1 MKGPVNQFVIPNLAL
16 EVVAS
21 IAVLAQAGALVW
33 ALGRGDLTG
42 VVLINLLGASGF
54 LIATLPTLGVSMKT
68 LDEDFLSLLL
78 ALLVFEIVTLAT
90 SLMWFFDSHLA
101 WLAWT
106 EFSIQGLLSLA
117 VLIFIFTFRV
127 TRLI

>member
-1 MKGPVNQFVIPNLAL
+1 MVPEAGAL
-16 EVVAS
+16 L
-21 IAVLAQAGALVW
+21 AVLAQGGALIW
-33 ALGRGDLTG
+33 ALARGDLTG
-42 VVLINLLGASGF
+42 VVLINLLGAGGF
-54 LIATLPTLGVSMKT
+54 LAATLPTLGVSMKT
-68 LDEDFLSLLL
+68 LDQDFLSLLF
-78 ALLVFEIVTLAT
+78 ALLVFEMVTLAT
-90 SLMWFFDSHLA
+90 SLLWLLDSRLA

>member
-1 MKGPVNQFVIPNLAL
+1 MKWPENPGIATNLAL
-16 EVVAS
+16 EAVAS

-33 ALGRGDLTG
+33 ALARGDLTS
-42 VVLINLLGASGF
+42 VVVINLLGASGF
-54 LIATLPTLGVSMKT
+54 LVAALPALGVSMKT

-90 SLMWFFDSHLA
+90 SLLWFFHPNLA
-101 WLAWT
+101 WLAWA

-117 VLIFIFTFRV
+117 ILIFILTFKV

>member
-1 MKGPVNQFVIPNLAL
+1 MKWSGNQSAIPNSAPEAVSLL
-16 EVVAS
+16 
-21 IAVLAQAGALVW
+21 AVLAQAGALVW
-33 ALGRGDLTG
+33 ALARGDLTG
-42 VVLINLLGASGF
+42 VVLINLLGAGGF
-54 LIATLPTLGVSMKT
+54 LAATLPTLGVSMKT
-68 LDEDFLSLLL
+68 LDEDFLALLF

-90 SLMWFFDSHLA
+90 SLSWFFDAPLE

-117 VLIFIFTFRV
+117 VLIFIFTFKV

>member
-1 MKGPVNQFVIPNLAL
+1 MKWPGNAGMMPNLAL
-16 EVVAS
+16 EAVAA

-42 VVLINLLGASGF
+42 VVLINFVGASGF

-90 SLMWFFDSHLA
+90 SLSWFFYPNLA

-117 VLIFIFTFRV
+117 ILVFILTFKV

>member
-1 MKGPVNQFVIPNLAL
+1 MKWPGSPGIMPNLAL
-16 EVVAS
+16 ETVAA

-42 VVLINLLGASGF
+42 VVLINLLGAGGF
-54 LIATLPTLGVSMKT
+54 VAATLPTLGVSMKT
-68 LDEDFLSLLL
+68 LDEDFLSLLF

-90 SLMWFFDSHLA
+90 SLLWFLYPNLA

-117 VLIFIFTFRV
+117 ILIFIFTFKV

>member
-1 MKGPVNQFVIPNLAL
+1 MKWPSNPGIPSNLAL
-16 EVVAS
+16 EAVAS

-33 ALGRGDLTG
+33 ALARGDLTG
-42 VVLINLLGASGF
+42 VVLTNLLGASGC
-54 LIATLPTLGVSMKT
+54 LAATLPALGVSMKT

-90 SLMWFFDSHLA
+90 SLLWFLYPQLA

-117 VLIFIFTFRV
+117 ILIFILTFKV

>member
-1 MKGPVNQFVIPNLAL
+1 MRRPANQIVIPNLAPEAGAL
-16 EVVAS
+16 L
-21 IAVLAQAGALVW
+21 AVLAQAGALIW
-33 ALGRGDLTG
+33 ALARGDLTG
-42 VVLINLLGASGF
+42 VVLINLLGAGGF
-54 LIATLPTLGVSMKT
+54 LVATLPTLGVSMKT
-68 LDEDFLSLLL
+68 LDQDFLSLLF
-78 ALLVFEIVTLAT
+78 ALLVFEMVTLAT
-90 SLMWFFDSHLA
+90 SLLWFLDSHLA